1 MTDNFEIKGN
11 SGNTVRSGE
20 MSRMEIKD
28 RYLQAISAVSQM
40 LLEDIEFN
48 RKINSCLAY
57 LGKVVETDRVYIFQF
72 YLNEEDNTTWMKQI
86 FEWTSRPELAQIDN
100 PGLLAWPVEQVT
112 PLTYQTFK
120 DNGHYKAKH
129 SEFID
134 ELFESLDSQGI
145 KSILFLPLF
154 VDQKLWGF
162 MGFDDCFDEREW
174 VDDDIILLKGA
185 ATNLVMYISKELVE
199 HDKVESTRILQEAV
213 DNSEEKVRAII
224 AAIPDMLFV
233 LTKEG
238 NYEEYYS
245 ASGDSADLLIPREFF
260 IGKNVK
266 EVLPS
271 GLAGQFITGFNKVL
285 GGMDLE
291 IIEYQLDVPSGR
303 KYFEARVA
311 PIKTQNKV
319 LCIIRDITTRIQ
331 QEQELANA
339 LIREKELSELKS
351 NFISNTS
358 HEFRTPMSIIQS
370 SADILENYTQMMK
383 PDQVD
388 YHFKRIRTSIK
399 FLTEMLDDILFIE
412 KSNAHKM
419 TLDPV
424 SEDLC
429 SFCENVKKDVLA
441 NEPAGTVITIESELY
456 TKIQRIDVKLLYSV
470 LSNLLTNAV
479 KYSPAG
485 SEVKIGLS
493 ESEGFLTLTVE
504 DQGIGI
510 AEEDQENLFEPFFR
524 GKNVDEIP
532 GTGLG
537 LPIVKRSVD
546 LMGGTISV
554 ESRSGSGSKFKIDI
568 PKYLSKK
575 FIQV

>member
-504 DQGIGI
+504 DQGMGI

>member
-1 MTDNFEIKGN
+1 M
-11 SGNTVRSGE
+11 
-20 MSRMEIKD
+20 
-28 RYLQAISAVSQM
+28 
-40 LLEDIEFN
+40 
-48 RKINSCLAY
+48 
-57 LGKVVETDRVYIFQF
+57 
-72 YLNEEDNTTWMKQI
+72 
-86 FEWTSRPELAQIDN
+86 
-100 PGLLAWPVEQVT
+100 
-112 PLTYQTFK
+112 
-120 DNGHYKAKH
+120 
-129 SEFID
+129 
-134 ELFESLDSQGI
+134 
-145 KSILFLPLF
+145 
-154 VDQKLWGF
+154 
-162 MGFDDCFDEREW
+162 
-174 VDDDIILLKGA
+174 
-185 ATNLVMYISKELVE
+185 
-199 HDKVESTRILQEAV
+199 
-213 DNSEEKVRAII
+213 
-224 AAIPDMLFV
+224 
-233 LTKEG
+233 
-238 NYEEYYS
+238 
-245 ASGDSADLLIPREFF
+245 
-260 IGKNVK
+260 K
-266 EVLPS
+266 EVLPPE
-271 GLAGQFITGFNKVL
+271 LAEQFIAGFNKVL
-285 GGMDLE
+285 AGKDLE
-291 IIEYQLDVPSGR
+291 IIEYKLDVPSGR

-370 SADILENYTQMMK
+370 SADILENYTKMMK
-383 PDQVD
+383 PDQVE

-419 TLDPV
+419 TYDPV

-429 SFCENVKKDVLA
+429 GFCENVKKDVLA
-441 NEPAGTVITIESELY
+441 NEPAGTVITIESDLH
-456 TKIQRIDVKLLYSV
+456 TRIQRIDVKLLYSV

-493 ESEGFLTLTVE
+493 ESDGFLTLTVE

-546 LMGGTISV
+546 LMGGLISV
-554 ESRSGSGSKFKIDI
+554 ESKSGAGTKFKIDI